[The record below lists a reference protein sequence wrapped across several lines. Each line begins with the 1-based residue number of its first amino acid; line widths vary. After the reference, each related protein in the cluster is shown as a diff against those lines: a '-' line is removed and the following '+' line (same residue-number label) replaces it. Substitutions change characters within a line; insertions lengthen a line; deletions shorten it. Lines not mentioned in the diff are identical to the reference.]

1 MFAVHVDTVMDL
13 RTALLPLVHMSRKA
27 DLKCSSDKLS
37 ITVVPDQFPF
47 VVSLHLAP
55 SFFTS
60 FQFLPEGDE
69 FEEYSSRFFLDLF
82 ISNLSNVPDDSITM
96 TMFLR
101 AHPGIAPL
109 KFVIPSTGYL
119 QYSALVLSPPLNIG
133 IDQIDYRVFVAIH
146 SYEFVLILT
155 RLLVLTNETVR
166 IKLTKSKVKISAQSG
181 EVVLKPKPKFEKVK
195 TYQRNCEQ
203 TRMGLGAFFT
213 RYSEL
218 LIHTDGM
225 LWCRINSV

>member
-119 QYSALVLSPPLNIG
+119 QYSALVLSPPLNI
-133 IDQIDYRVFVAIH
+133 
-146 SYEFVLILT
+146 
-155 RLLVLTNETVR
+155 VR

-181 EVVLKPKPKFEKVK
+181 EVVLKPKNKQCVIGGVTPGATIQFEITLDPTFFFFHLTYLSRWVWLFK
-195 TYQRNCEQ
+195 TVSSRSVLSFC
-203 TRMGLGAFFT
+203 T
-213 RYSEL
+213 EL
-218 LIHTDGM
+218 ESCYLV
-225 LWCRINSV
+225 CF